1 MKFEASKRAKENSN
15 LGISNH
21 LIGRLEGMLFE
32 TSGFKDWQEKLE
44 SLENKPAGETLK
56 SIDLWDDLLKL
67 DISDKYESMF
77 YDKLSTAIKELGLQK
92 YNFELSKIY
101 WISFF
106 RYLRLFKKYAGDK
119 NG

>member
-1 MKFEASKRAKENSN
+1 
-15 LGISNH
+15 
-21 LIGRLEGMLFE
+21 
-32 TSGFKDWQEKLE
+32 
-44 SLENKPAGETLK
+44 
-56 SIDLWDDLLKL
+56 LWDDLLKL

-77 YDKLSTAIKELGLQK
+77 YDKLSTAIEELKLDLKQ